1 MPCLTTNR
9 RPCLFT
15 VTAIACWMPASLAL
29 GQQQQPPRPLP
40 PVTSQTVA
48 GAAQPV
54 AQRLPQPA
62 APQGAQP
69 QLAPQAPPGFEL
81 NALQQAFL
89 NQVLDKWQAE
99 SGKIQTFSCRFERL
113 DFNAAFRPAENMPLS
128 IDQGELSYSKPDK
141 GSFRISEIKKWQQKQ
156 APSGQPAGQVQG
168 EYVVQSEAIGE
179 HWVCDGKSVFEYR
192 HNQKLL
198 VERPIPPQLQGMA
211 IMDGPLPFLFGADAN
226 KLKARYWLRVIH
238 DNQTEIWL
246 EAQPRHQADAANFS
260 LVRVI
265 LDRQKVLPKAMEV
278 NLPDRSRHVYKFDL
292 ANASINHPL
301 ARIGALF
308 DRPRTPPFWKH
319 VIDEPPVE
327 QASQPAQAPR

>member
-1 MPCLTTNR
+1 MP
-9 RPCLFT
+9 
-15 VTAIACWMPASLAL
+15 
-29 GQQQQPPRPLP
+29 QQEAPQ
-40 PVTSQTVA
+40 
-48 GAAQPV
+48 AAQP
-54 AQRLPQPA
+54 QP
-62 APQGAQP
+62 
-69 QLAPQAPPGFEL
+69 PPGFQL

-89 NQVLDKWQAE
+89 NQVLDAWQAE
-99 SGKIQTFSCRFERL
+99 SGKINTFSCDFERL

-128 IDQGELSYSKPDK
+128 IDKGELSYSKPDK
-141 GSFRISEIKKWQQKQ
+141 GSFRISEIKKWQQKP
-156 APSGQPAGQVQG
+156 AAEGQQPPAQIQG

-198 VERPIPPQLQGMA
+198 VERPIPPPLQGKA

-226 KLKARYWLRVIH
+226 KLKARYWLRVIQ
-238 DNQTEIWL
+238 DNDTEIWL
-246 EAQPRHQADAANFS
+246 EALPKHQADAANFS

-301 ARIGALF
+301 ARLGALF
-308 DRPRTPPFWKH
+308 DRPRTPAFWKH
-319 VIDEPPVE
+319 VIDEPPLE
-327 QASQPAQAPR
+327 QAAQPAQPPR